1 MTIQTKLLNYDCD
14 GVRLEGYLAW
24 DDSIDTAP
32 AIAVSHAWG
41 GRGEFE
47 ESKALALAEMG
58 FVGFAIDM
66 YGEGKQGNNPEE
78 NEALMTPLLANRD
91 LLGRRIE
98 KAIET
103 LRDQSQVDSSKI
115 AAMGYCFGGLCV
127 LDLARRGSDVAG
139 VISFHGL
146 FTPPNDEVRPI
157 STKILC
163 LHGYQDPMAL
173 PESVVALGEEM
184 TKAGADWQL
193 YAYGN
198 ALHSFTNPA
207 ANDRDFGTVYDA
219 DADRRSWLALANF
232 LEEIF

>member
-1 MTIQTKLLNYDCD
+1 MSSNLINYKIGEDSY
-14 GVRLEGYLAW
+14 EGFFAASEKENSPCVL
-24 DDSIDTAP
+24 
-32 AIAVSHAWG
+32 IAHTWA
-41 GRGEFE
+41 GRDKFVED
-47 ESKALALAEMG
+47 KALELAKLG
-58 FVGFAIDM
+58 FNAFAVDM
-66 YGEGKQGNNPEE
+66 YGEGKVGTSNEE
-78 NEALMTPLLANRD
+78 NQSMMQPLLDDRNKLAEIISAAYTAVCNIPR
-91 LLGRRIE
+91 
-98 KAIET
+98 
-103 LRDQSQVDSSKI
+103 VDNSKI
-115 AAMGYCFGGLCV
+115 AIMGYCFGGLCV
-127 LDLARRGSDVAG
+127 LDLARRGSDVSG
-139 VISFHGL
+139 VVSFHGL

-219 DADRRSWLALANF
+219 DADRRSWLALTNF

>member
-1 MTIQTKLLNYDCD
+1 
-14 GVRLEGYLAW
+14 
-24 DDSIDTAP
+24 
-32 AIAVSHAWG
+32 
-41 GRGEFE
+41 
-47 ESKALALAEMG
+47 MG

-146 FTPPNDEVRPI
+146 FTPPNYEVKTI
-157 STKILC
+157 STNVLC
-163 LHGYQDPMAL
+163 LKGYQ
-173 PESVVALGEEM
+173 
-184 TKAGADWQL
+184 
-193 YAYGN
+193 
-198 ALHSFTNPA
+198 
-207 ANDRDFGTVYDA
+207 
-219 DADRRSWLALANF
+219 
-232 LEEIF
+232 

>member
-1 MTIQTKLLNYDCD
+1 MAIQTKLLNYDSD

-24 DDSIDTAP
+24 DDSIETAP
-32 AIAVSHAWG
+32 AIVVSHAWG

-78 NEALMTPLLANRD
+78 NEALMTPLLADRD

-103 LRDQSQVDSSKI
+103 LREQSQVDSSKI

-146 FTPPNDEVRPI
+146 FTPPNDEVNPI
-157 STKILC
+157 GTKVL
-163 LHGYQDPMAL
+163 L
-173 PESVVALGEEM
+173 
-184 TKAGADWQL
+184 
-193 YAYGN
+193 
-198 ALHSFTNPA
+198 
-207 ANDRDFGTVYDA
+207 
-219 DADRRSWLALANF
+219 
-232 LEEIF
+232 